1 MAPDIADCLT
11 LQGLTTFLELYNI
24 SGMVNMSETAADIIN
39 STKSPLTFFVPTN
52 EALESFQSDN
62 QSDNLDIDML
72 LLNHIVLGR
81 VSLSSLTFNR
91 RFMTLSGLMIHS
103 TAVVF
108 ADRSLVEYSQGYNN
122 YNTHSNPIRYTNVSY
137 EVGCLLKPLLT
148 IFYRK
153 NKKRNKKKQQ

>member
-1 MAPDIADCLT
+1 MAPDIAGCLT

-24 SGMVNMSETAADIIN
+24 SGMRNISETAIDIIN
-39 STKSPLTFFVPTN
+39 SIESPLTFFVPTN
-52 EALESFQSDN
+52 EAFVSSP
-62 QSDNLDIDML
+62 SDNLDIDML

-103 TAVVF
+103 TAVVY
-108 ADRSLVEYSQGYNN
+108 ADRSLAEYSQGYNN

-148 IFYRK
+148 IFFATL
-153 NKKRNKKKQQ
+153 